1 MTEFSEYIVYVDE
14 SGDHGLV
21 NIDPQFPVFALS
33 FCLLKKEDY
42 IDTIVPAFQ
51 RFKFDI
57 WGHDAV
63 VLHENDIRKSK
74 GDFAFLLTDP
84 DLRRHFYDE
93 LSKLI
98 ETTPMMIFASVID
111 KEKHRAQY
119 IDPWSPYRIGL
130 LFCMERLLNRLMG
143 DGQAGKTVHIVFESR
158 GKAEDKELQDEFHR
172 ICENRKNWGYRS
184 PDFSLIDFKP
194 VFVKK
199 AANATG
205 LQLADL
211 TARPIALRQLRPNQP
226 NRAADIIWPKIGE
239 NLKCFP

>member
-1 MTEFSEYIVYVDE
+1 MSEFSEYIVYVDE

-21 NIDPQFPVFALS
+21 SIDPEFPVFALS

-51 RFKFDI
+51 RFKFEI

-74 GDFAFLLTDP
+74 EDFAFLLTDP
-84 DLRRHFYDE
+84 DLRRCFFDE
-93 LSKLI
+93 LNKLI
-98 ETTPMMIFASVID
+98 ETTPMAIFASVID
-111 KEKHRAQY
+111 KEKHRARY
-119 IDPWSPYRIGL
+119 PNPWNPYQIGL
-130 LFCMERLLNRLMG
+130 LFCMERLLNWLMENE
-143 DGQAGKTVHIVFESR
+143 QEGKTVHIVFESR

-172 ICENRKNWGYRS
+172 ICENRQNWGWRS
-184 PDFSLIDFKP
+184 LDFRLINFKP

-211 TARPIALRQLRPNQP
+211 TARPIALRQLRPDQS
-226 NRAADIIWPKIGE
+226 NRAADIIWPKIGD
-239 NLKCFP
+239 LKCFP

>member
-1 MTEFSEYIVYVDE
+1 MAEFSEYIAYVDE
-14 SGDHGLV
+14 SGDHGLDS
-21 NIDPQFPVFALS
+21 IDPQFPVFALS
-33 FCLLKKEDY
+33 LCLLKKEEY

-51 RFKFDI
+51 RFKFDV

-63 VLHENDIRKSK
+63 VLHENAIRKSK

-84 DLRRHFYDE
+84 DLRRRFYDE
-93 LSKLI
+93 LNKLV
-98 ETTPMMIFASVID
+98 ETTPMTIFASVID
-111 KEKHRAQY
+111 KQKHRAQY

-130 LFCMERLLNRLMG
+130 LFCMERLLKRLMG

-158 GKAEDKELQDEFHR
+158 GKVEDKELKDAFHR

-184 PDFSLIDFKP
+184 LDFSLIDFRP

-211 TARPIALRQLRPNQP
+211 TARPIALSQLRPDQP
-226 NRAADIIWPKIGE
+226 NRAFDIIKPKIGD
-239 NLKCFP
+239 LKCFP

>member
-33 FCLLKKEDY
+33 FCLLKKKDY
-42 IDTIVPAFQ
+42 IDTIVPVFQ

-84 DLRRHFYDE
+84 DLRHRFFDD
-93 LSKLI
+93 LNNLI
-98 ETTPMMIFASVID
+98 ETTPMTIFASVID

-119 IDPWSPYRIGL
+119 INPWNPYRIGL
-130 LFCMERLLNRLMG
+130 LFCMERLLNRLME

-158 GKAEDKELQDEFHR
+158 GKVEDKELKDEFHR
-172 ICENRKNWGYRS
+172 ICENKKDWGWRNS
-184 PDFSLIDFKP
+184 NFSLINFKP

-226 NRAADIIWPKIGE
+226 NRAVDVIWPKIGD
-239 NLKCFP
+239 LKCFP